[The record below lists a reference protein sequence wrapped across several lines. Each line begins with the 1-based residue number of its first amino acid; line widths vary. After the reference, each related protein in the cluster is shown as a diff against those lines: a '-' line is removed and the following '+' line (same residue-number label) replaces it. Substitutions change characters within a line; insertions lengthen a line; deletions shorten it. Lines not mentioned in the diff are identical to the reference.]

1 MIMGIE
7 SKYIWMD
14 GKLVEFANATVHF
27 LNVGLHYGLAVF
39 EGIRCYSTDKGP
51 AVFRLQEHAERL
63 IDSAHVLG
71 MRDLPWSV
79 DDVAEAIKQTI
90 AANEFDE
97 CYIRP
102 VIWLADGGWNINV
115 DGAKPHLGIA
125 AWAWG
130 AYLGEA
136 AIEAGIRAN
145 ISSYTRHHIN
155 VMMTKAKISG
165 NYANSALA
173 KTESVRLGFD
183 EAIMLDPQGYVA
195 ECTGE
200 NIFLVSNG
208 KICTPP
214 TTTILEGITR
224 DSLIAI
230 ARDLGFDVN
239 EQMISRDQL
248 YIADE
253 VFVCGSAA
261 ECIALR
267 EIDFRVIGSGKMGL
281 VTRQIQQA
289 YQAAIHGKTPK
300 YAEWLAQVK

>member
-1 MIMGIE
+1 MGME
-7 SKYIWMD
+7 SRYIWMD
-14 GKLVEFANATVHF
+14 GKLVEFADATVHF

-71 MRDLPWSV
+71 MRDLPWSA
-79 DDVAEAIKQTI
+79 DEVAEAIKQTI

-102 VIWLADGGWNINV
+102 VIWLSEGGWNINV
-115 DGAKPHLGIA
+115 DGARPHLGIA
-125 AWAWG
+125 TWAWG

-200 NIFLVSNG
+200 NIFLVRNG
-208 KICTPP
+208 KIFTPP
-214 TTTILEGITR
+214 PTTILEGITR
-224 DSLIAI
+224 DSLITI
-230 ARDLGFDVN
+230 ARDLGFEVS

-267 EIDFRVIGSGKMGL
+267 EIDFRVIGSGKMGP

-289 YQAAIHGKTPK
+289 YQAAIHGKTSK
-300 YAEWLAQVK
+300 YAGWLAQVK

>member
-1 MIMGIE
+1 
-7 SKYIWMD
+7 
-14 GKLVEFANATVHF
+14 
-27 LNVGLHYGLAVF
+27 
-39 EGIRCYSTDKGP
+39 
-51 AVFRLQEHAERL
+51 
-63 IDSAHVLG
+63 LG
-71 MRDLPWSV
+71 
-79 DDVAEAIKQTI
+79 E
-90 AANEFDE
+90 
-97 CYIRP
+97 
-102 VIWLADGGWNINV
+102 GGWNINV
-115 DGAKPHLGIA
+115 DGGTPHLGIA
-125 AWAWG
+125 TWAWG

-155 VMMTKAKISG
+155 VMMTKAKIGG

-200 NIFLVSNG
+200 NIFVVRHG
-208 KICTPP
+208 KIFTPP

-230 ARDLGFDVN
+230 ARDLGYEVT
-239 EQMISRDQL
+239 EQLISRDQL

-253 VFVCGSAA
+253 VFVCGTAA

-267 EIDFRVIGSGKMGL
+267 EIDFRVIGSGKMGPM
-281 VTRQIQQA
+281 TRRIQHA
-289 YQAAIHGKTPK
+289 YQAAIHGEDAGYRHWLTP
-300 YAEWLAQVK
+300 VKA

>member
-1 MIMGIE
+1 MGME
-7 SKYIWMD
+7 SRYIWMD
-14 GKLVEFANATVHF
+14 GKLVEFADATVHF

-39 EGIRCYSTDKGP
+39 EGIRCYTTDSGP
-51 AVFRLQEHAERL
+51 AIFRLPEHAERL
-63 IDSAHVLG
+63 IDSAHILG
-71 MRDLPWSV
+71 IRDLPWTAE
-79 DDVAEAIKQTI
+79 DVAKAIVQTV
-90 AANEFDE
+90 AADEFEE

-102 VIWLADGGWNINV
+102 VIWLSDGGWNINV

-136 AIEAGIRAN
+136 AIEQGIRAN
-145 ISSYTRHHIN
+145 ISSYTRHHVN

-183 EAIMLDPQGYVA
+183 EAIMLDPQGYIA

-200 NIFLVSNG
+200 NIFVVRHG
-208 KICTPP
+208 QIFTPP
-214 TTTILEGITR
+214 AATILEGVTR
-224 DSLIAI
+224 DSLITL
-230 ARDLGFDVN
+230 ARDLGYTVN

-261 ECIALR
+261 EAIALR
-267 EIDFRVIGSGKMGL
+267 EIDFRVIGSGKMGP
-281 VTRQIQQA
+281 VTRRLQQA
-289 YQAAIHGKTPK
+289 YQAAIHGRESK
-300 YAEWLAQVK
+300 YRHWLTLVK